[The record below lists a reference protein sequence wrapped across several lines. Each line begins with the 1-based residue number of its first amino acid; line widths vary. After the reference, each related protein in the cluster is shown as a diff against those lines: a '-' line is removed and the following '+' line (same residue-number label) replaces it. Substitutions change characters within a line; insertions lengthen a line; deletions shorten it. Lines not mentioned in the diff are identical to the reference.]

1 MSTPAVGTVGSAWRH
16 PETAISLEARSE
28 DLSPRCSGHSADSLQ
43 INENSNF
50 SYGAW
55 IHTLHTHFTLYNIIT
70 LYVDYNLCNQHKLI
84 YNNCPYFKKCYFHLV
99 LFGGLP
105 NEEEKSKINLS
116 KPLFDTVPPLNY
128 SRKHKRPIHKQI
140 FCIEKHNLHSTPS
153 RCQNYSQNGCDPNFW
168 NHLFASFSATL
179 FGFPDVPPGQRG
191 KLTRNA
197 QPVCSFL
204 ILQ

>member
-1 MSTPAVGTVGSAWRH
+1 MTCPPPQKPCTPYFQPAPNPYWVTNSLLPAPDCSELVSSRPQTSTPQSTPAVGTVDYAWRD
-16 PETAISLEARSE
+16 PETAISLKARSE
-28 DLSPRCSGHSADSLQ
+28 DLSPRCSVHSADSLQ

-84 YNNCPYFKKCYFHLV
+84 YNNCPCFKKCYLYLV

-116 KPLFDTVPPLNY
+116 KSLFDIVPLLNY
-128 SRKHKRPIHKQI
+128 SRKHKRPTHKQT
-140 FCIEKHNLHSTPS
+140 FCIEKHNLQSIPS
-153 RCQNYSQNGCDPNFW
+153 RCQN
-168 NHLFASFSATL
+168 
-179 FGFPDVPPGQRG
+179 
-191 KLTRNA
+191 
-197 QPVCSFL
+197 
-204 ILQ
+204 